1 MNGIIKYLKLYG
13 IAGSN
18 NLKSLL
24 VYKLDFFIGLAA
36 MFLNNAMRFLI
47 LVFIFNMV
55 DKIKGWS
62 FDQMLFF
69 YGFSTMVTGLWHCF
83 FINVISLPYY
93 IRTGEF
99 DRFLLRPVNLL
110 FQITIDSLDE
120 DGWGELLLGIAL
132 VIFACVRLG
141 LPLWKLILLAPMAI
155 SGCAILIAI
164 SLLLSAVSFISIGG
178 VPVMELMLK
187 MFEFTKY
194 PVNIFSQGLKIILSC
209 VIPLGFV
216 TFYPSMVFL
225 GSNTLIYLTLVP
237 LVSAA
242 YFLVAYFVWNYSI
255 KFYVSSGN

>member
-1 MNGIIKYLKLYG
+1 MTGFSKYLKLYLLS
-13 IAGSN
+13 GSN

-24 VYKLDFFIGLAA
+24 VYKLDFFIGLVS
-36 MFLNNAMRFLI
+36 MLLNNAMRFLI
-47 LVFIFNMV
+47 LVFIFRMV
-55 DKIKGWS
+55 DSIKGWS
-62 FDQMLFF
+62 FDQMLFL

-120 DGWGELLLGIAL
+120 DGWGELLLGL
-132 VIFACVRLG
+132 VLVLAAYSRLG
-141 LPLWKLILLAPMAI
+141 LPLWKLPLLVPLAL
-155 SGCAILIAI
+155 SGCAVLVAI

-178 VPVMELMLK
+178 VPVMELMVK

-194 PVNIFSQGLKIILSC
+194 PVNIFSQSLKVILTC
-209 VIPLGFV
+209 VLPLGFA
-216 TFYPSMVFL
+216 TYYPSLVFL
-225 GSNTLIYLTLVP
+225 GSHTLLYLALAP

-242 YFLVAYFVWNYSI
+242 YFLLAYQVWNHTI
-255 KFYVSSGN
+255 KLYESSGS

>member
-1 MNGIIKYLKLYG
+1 MTVISKYLKLYL

-18 NLKSLL
+18 NIKSLL
-24 VYKLDFFIGLAA
+24 VYKLDFFIGLAS

-62 FDQMLFF
+62 FDQMLFL

-132 VIFACVRLG
+132 VLFAYVRLG
-141 LPLWKLILLAPMAI
+141 LPFWKLPLLAPLAM

-178 VPVMELMLK
+178 VPIMELMLK

-194 PVNIFSQGLKIILSC
+194 PVNIFNQSLKIILSS

-225 GSNTLIYLTLVP
+225 GSNALIYLALVP
-237 LVSAA
+237 FVSAA
-242 YFLVAYFVWNYSI
+242 YFMFAYFIWNYSI